1 MILPPQ
7 NGHPVTKCG
16 VEIWASFVLQI
27 SVLYAL
33 RAHVLHLQAKCT
45 DEYFSLPLYHAL
57 FANIEN
63 R

>member
-7 NGHPVTKCG
+7 NGHPATKCG

-45 DEYFSLPLYHAL
+45 DE
-57 FANIEN
+57 
-63 R
+63 